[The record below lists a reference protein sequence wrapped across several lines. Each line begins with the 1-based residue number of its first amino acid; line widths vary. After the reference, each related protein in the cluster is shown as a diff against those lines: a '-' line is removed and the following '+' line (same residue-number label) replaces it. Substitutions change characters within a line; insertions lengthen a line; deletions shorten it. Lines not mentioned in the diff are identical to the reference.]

1 MDQRRARNSWL
12 CAIHRRLG
20 ALLALVVAASAVT
33 GCYERVVRTRGAG
46 AARTVDVYE
55 PNRSDEPDVI
65 DRVEEILLGDPDAK
79 RKD

>member
-12 CAIHRRLG
+12 CAIVRRLG

-46 AARTVDVYE
+46 VDRTVDVYE

-65 DRVEEILLGDPDAK
+65 DRLLGDPDTK